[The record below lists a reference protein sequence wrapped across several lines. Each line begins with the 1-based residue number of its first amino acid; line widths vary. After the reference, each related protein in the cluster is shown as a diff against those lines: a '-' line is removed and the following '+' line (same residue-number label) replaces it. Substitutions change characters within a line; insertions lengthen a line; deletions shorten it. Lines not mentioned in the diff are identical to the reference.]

1 MSAIDNPRTLA
12 LATIFISFLVM
23 GIKLVAWQISGSIAL
38 YSDAL
43 ESTVNVIASFSAW
56 YAIRLGQ
63 RPADDTHPFGHHK
76 AEYFSAVFE
85 GVLIVIAALLIIRE
99 ASLSFYKP
107 TMIDT
112 PFWGMVVNGGAALI
126 NLVWAWLLIRA
137 GTKSKSPALI
147 ADGRHLQSDVVTSVG
162 VLAGLGL
169 ALMTGYGILDPIL
182 AILVAINI
190 LWQGYKLIMSSLHPL
205 MDHALSQEDQEAIR
219 AAIVASSDGA
229 IEFHDLRTREAGPVR
244 FVELHLVVDRN
255 MTVEVS
261 HQICDRIERALHELM
276 PEIRVTI
283 HVEPDHK
290 VKPDKGIAL

>member
-1 MSAIDNPRTLA
+1 M
-12 LATIFISFLVM
+12 
-23 GIKLVAWQISGSIAL
+23 
-38 YSDAL
+38 
-43 ESTVNVIASFSAW
+43 IASFSAW

-219 AAIVASSDGA
+219 TAIVASSNGA